1 MQQLS
6 YVAGLA
12 LGHDALFQSRNRAML
27 HDLVEDKNERTL
39 TEKDAPLVSAEHFS
53 QANETKPNLLCQGVS
68 KDYAI

>member
-6 YVAGLA
+6 DVAGLA

-27 HDLVEDKNERTL
+27 HDLVEDKN
-39 TEKDAPLVSAEHFS
+39 APLVSAEHFS